1 MLSQES
7 VWYHCVRVCG
17 HACESVCVAQPHKS
31 GVSEAT
37 LCGSLELPYVQ
48 AGVGAEESPG

>member
-37 LCGSLELPYVQ
+37 LCGSLELPSVQ